1 MKNNEKKIKTPIP
14 LSIWAIGTA
23 SCLLNISSALVF
35 SLSGIFLHGQGIGI
49 QWISTLE
56 HTVDGIAYVIKV
68 FSGVISDYFR
78 RRKTIMVIGF
88 GMATFSRPI
97 LAFSVTFFAVGM
109 AYAIIFFSRVLERI
123 GNGMQ
128 STPRDALVADLS
140 PQDIKGE
147 CFGLRTALT
156 NAGSVIGGGLAV
168 LLMWWTSNNY
178 EQIFWMA
185 CIPPIVALVILIIFV
200 KDSKLKPEEMENQTK
215 PKRHPLHLSDMPR
228 LGKPF
233 WYLMLIVAIFMLAR
247 VSESLLGLHANINFD
262 LPKQW
267 VPMVV
272 LTYNAASSL
281 TGYPIGRFSDR
292 MPRHYILALGCLCLV
307 IADILL
313 AFAPNFTVAMIGV
326 GVWGIQRAI
335 TESMFLALIADFV
348 PADLR
353 GTGFGIFYLFSAGS
367 IFLAGF
373 FGGMIA
379 DCFSLSTM
387 YIASGCIATA
397 SLGLLFFI
405 YKLGKMRAATV

>member
-1 MKNNEKKIKTPIP
+1 MKNNDKKMKTPIP
-14 LSIWAIGTA
+14 LSIWAIGFA
-23 SCLLNISSALVF
+23 SCLLNISAALVF
-35 SLSGIFLHGQGIGI
+35 SLVGIFLHGQGVGI

-68 FSGVISDYFR
+68 FSGIISDYYQ

-88 GMATFSRPI
+88 GMAMFSRPVM
-97 LAFSVTFFAVGM
+97 AFSVTFFAVAM
-109 AYAIIFFSRVLERI
+109 AYAIIFISRILERI

-140 PQDIKGE
+140 PSDIKGE

-156 NAGSVIGGGLAV
+156 NAGSVIGTALAV
-168 LLMWWTSNNY
+168 LLMWWTANNY
-178 EQIFWMA
+178 QQIFWIA
-185 CIPPIVALVILIIFV
+185 SIPPIIALIILIIFV
-200 KDSKLKPEEMENQTK
+200 HDSKLKPEEMENQTK

-233 WYLMLIVAIFMLAR
+233 WYLMLIVSIFMLAR
-247 VSESLLGLHANINFD
+247 VSESLLALHANINFD
-262 LPKQW
+262 LPAQW

-292 MPRHYILALGCLCLV
+292 IPRHYILALGCLCLV
-307 IADILL
+307 IADVLL
-313 AFAPNFTVAMIGV
+313 ACAPNLTVAMIGV
-326 GVWGIQRAI
+326 GAWGVQRAI

-367 IFLAGF
+367 IFIAGF

-379 DCFSLSTM
+379 DCFSLATM
-387 YIASGCIATA
+387 YIVSGCIATS

-405 YKLGKMRAATV
+405 YKLGKMRVSKV